1 MSIGIALSNALSGLT
16 ASARAAEVVS
26 ANVANVMTEGYA
38 RRELGLAAQSVG
50 GAGRG
55 VVVTGVTRMVDQVLL
70 SDRRLADAA
79 VGDRDTRAAFFAA
92 LETALGT
99 PDSATSLG
107 ARIASFDA
115 ALIEASSRPESEA
128 RLANVLGSAQAMV
141 AQIGSVAG
149 DIQSA
154 RKAADNRIAVE
165 VGQINDALAR
175 VADLN
180 TAILAHDGAG
190 RDASALMDQR
200 QQLVDQIAAI
210 VPLREVARDH
220 GQIALYSASG
230 AQLLDGRAAVFGFT
244 PVGMITADMSLAAG
258 SLSGLTLNGQP
269 TATSGSASM
278 ITGGSLA
285 AQFAVRDELAPAA
298 QERLDAVA
306 RDLVER
312 FSDPALDA
320 TRAPGDPGL
329 FSDAGGV
336 FDAAGEVG
344 LAQRL
349 AVNAVVDPAQGGALW
364 RLRDGLGA
372 AAPGP
377 PGNSTLLQALQSA
390 LIAPRE
396 PVSGGFMAGP
406 RSFATLASD
415 LLSGV
420 ASARLGAEAEASFAT
435 AKADTM
441 KQQELENGVD
451 TDQEMQKLLLIEQA
465 YSASARVVQT
475 VDDMIKTL
483 LGM

>member
-55 VVVTGVTRMVDQVLL
+55 VLVTGVTRVVDQVLL
-70 SDRRLADAA
+70 SDRRLAQAA
-79 VGDRDTRAAFFAA
+79 VGYRATRADFFAA
-92 LETALGT
+92 IEAALGT

-107 ARIASFDA
+107 ARIAGFDA
-115 ALIEASSRPESEA
+115 ALIEAASRPDSEA
-128 RLANVLGSAQAMV
+128 RLANVLGAAQAMV
-141 AQIGSVAG
+141 AQIGSVAT
-149 DIQSA
+149 DLQIA
-154 RKAADNRIAVE
+154 RQAADSRIAVE
-165 VGQINDALAR
+165 VGQLNDAFAR

-180 TAILAHDGAG
+180 TAILAHEGAG
-190 RDASALMDQR
+190 RDATALMDQR

-210 VPLREVARDH
+210 VPLREIARDH
-220 GQIALYSASG
+220 GQIALYATGG

-244 PVGMITADMSLAAG
+244 PAGLITADMSLAAG
-258 SLSGLTLNGQP
+258 SMSGLTLNGQP
-269 TATSGSASM
+269 TATAGSASL
-278 ITGGSLA
+278 IAGGSLA
-285 AQFAVRDELAPAA
+285 AQFAVRDDLAPAA
-298 QERLDAVA
+298 QMRLDAVA

-312 FSDPALDA
+312 FADPALDA

-329 FSDAGGV
+329 FTDAGGT
-336 FDAAGEVG
+336 FDPADEAG

-349 AVNAVVDPAQGGALW
+349 ALNSLVDPAQGGALW

-372 AAPGP
+372 VAPGP
-377 PGNSTLLQALQSA
+377 PGNSALLTALQSA
-390 LIAPRE
+390 LIAPRQ
-396 PVSGGFMAGP
+396 PVSGRFMTGA
-406 RSFATLASD
+406 RSFSTLATD

-435 AKADTM
+435 AKTDTM

-465 YSASARVVQT
+465 YSASAKVVQA

-483 LGM
+483 LGI